1 MRSTHA
7 CTLVLALFRVACAC
21 EAHGKRRIGFQQS
34 VQANSRHTSRLVL
47 RGGADA
53 SLKPSRSI
61 LGRLI
66 SAFRGFVAS
75 FFDPVFGGTR
85 APVTPTRRREG
96 GGGTPKPRA
105 PRRSSTSKSKTVTV
119 NDLKRIE
126 GGAVKAVRTEAEF
139 TRAISST
146 KLVVVDF
153 WASWCG
159 PCQNIK
165 PKYSAMSDRFKK
177 ATFLSVDVDAA
188 KAIAQKYGV
197 SSMPTFVFFR
207 AGREIDRFSGADENR
222 LEQLIVRLT

>member
-1 MRSTHA
+1 MRLTRTCA
-7 CTLVLALFRVACAC
+7 WVIALISVACVL
-21 EAHGKRRIGFQQS
+21 EAHGKRRVGLQQGGQ
-34 VQANSRHTSRLVL
+34 VNVRHASYLVL
-47 RGGADA
+47 RGGAES
-53 SLKPSRSI
+53 SLKPTHSI

-66 SAFRGFVAS
+66 SAFRSFVAS

-85 APVTPTRRREG
+85 APATPTRRQEG
-96 GGGTPKPRA
+96 SGTPKPRA
-105 PRRSSTSKSKTVTV
+105 PRRSSTTKGKTVTV
-119 NDLKRIE
+119 NDLKQIE

-139 TRAISST
+139 TRAISSA

-222 LEQLIVRLT
+222 LEQLIVRFT